1 MTGKSAAVNRVAQL
15 LTFGAVAAAAL
26 ALPTAAVAQ
35 HFNCRAASLASEKA
49 ICASQRLSQLDERM
63 SHLYSSLWNALED
76 DTAREG
82 LRDYQLNFL
91 SARDACGRNE
101 SCIRG
106 GYLDQIEVLN
116 QHMSRRDQ

>member
-1 MTGKSAAVNRVAQL
+1 MTAKFAAVKRLAML
-15 LTFGAVAAAAL
+15 GSLSAL
-26 ALPTAAVAQ
+26 ATVFALPGSATAQ
-35 HFNCRAASLASEKA
+35 DFNCRAASLASEKA

-63 SHLYSSLWNALED
+63 SHLYARLWNALED

-82 LRDYQLNFL
+82 LRDFQLNFL

-106 GYLDQIEVLN
+106 GYLDQIEVLK
-116 QHMSRRDQ
+116 QHMPRHDQ

>member
-1 MTGKSAAVNRVAQL
+1 MTAKFAAVKRLAML
-15 LTFGAVAAAAL
+15 GSLSAL
-26 ALPTAAVAQ
+26 ATVFALPGSATAQ
-35 HFNCRAASLASEKA
+35 DFNCRAESLASEKA
-49 ICASQRLSQLDERM
+49 ICAGQRLSQLDERM
-63 SHLYSSLWNALED
+63 SHLYTRLWNALED

-106 GYLDQIEVLN
+106 AYLDQIEVLK
-116 QHMSRRDQ
+116 QHMPSRDQ